1 MLGCSNPA
9 FCVIGTRDPG
19 YTKTVVDDLTA
30 SGITVAVI
38 DGAAAPVEVV
48 QQAIQKLEEWK
59 EATD

>member
-1 MLGCSNPA
+1 M
-9 FCVIGTRDPG
+9 IGTRDPG

-38 DGAAAPVEVV
+38 DGAAAPVGVV